1 MGPQKEIQ
9 EVKNAYQAYGM
20 LGDFDPYDLNDLKKL
35 HGVMTYLTERESGEF
50 RSHHE
55 GVFNGDRCIFMAP
68 PPQLVPGQ
76 MEVLFGLDAGS
87 AGRSASADFVLC
99 LPL

>member
-1 MGPQKEIQ
+1 MRSVISGKTVIGPQKEIQ

-50 RSHHE
+50 RSHNE
-55 GVFNGDRCIFMAP
+55 GIFNGERCIFMAP
-68 PPQLVPGQ
+68 AAATRARANG
-76 MEVLFGLDAGS
+76 GAI
-87 AGRSASADFVLC
+87 
-99 LPL
+99 